1 MLLLKPA
8 REPAAHSVNTSV
20 SLPCHHRTI
29 LLELQMHQD
38 EIVTNQIS
46 ERIIG
51 CAFRVMNTLGCGFLE
66 KVYENAL
73 AHELRKAGLHV
84 SQQHAIMVRYDDVAV
99 GDYAA
104 NLLVEEI
111 IVVELKAVKAL
122 DRVHAAQC
130 INYLKATGLR
140 ICGSSRRGLLP
151 RFAPRN
157 DSGHRGRF
165 QSG

>member
-1 MLLLKPA
+1 MY
-8 REPAAHSVNTSV
+8 
-20 SLPCHHRTI
+20 
-29 LLELQMHQD
+29 QD

-51 CAFRVMNTLGCGFLE
+51 CAFRVMNTLGSGFLE

-99 GDYAA
+99 GDYTAD
-104 NLLVEEI
+104 LLVEEI
-111 IVVELKAVKAL
+111 IVVELKAMKAL

-140 ICGSSRRGLLP
+140 ICLLLNFGKP
-151 RFAPRN
+151 RLEIQRIAN
-157 DSGHRGRF
+157 
-165 QSG
+165 